1 MNLFESQ
8 KTAKSEISVSN
19 PGPRS
24 GSGLR
29 SANRERLL
37 GLLRSGG
44 PMSQADLARASEL
57 SPATVSSIVRE
68 LREEG
73 LLVQRPGEGDT
84 RGTAL
89 ALSADAGVAVGIDFG
104 HSHVRVAIADL
115 AHSVLSE
122 SHEPLDVDHA
132 AAAGVALAGKLVR
145 RHLRE
150 AGVDA
155 DQVAGVGMGL
165 PAPLRRES
173 GEVGDSA
180 ILPGWI
186 GSRPEEMMA
195 AELGRPVRVENDAN
209 LGALAEIVWGA
220 GRGCSDLA
228 YVKVS
233 SGVGAGLVLGGR
245 LYRGSAGTAGE
256 LGHLTLD
263 ESGPV
268 CRCGNRGC
276 LETFASAEAVLE
288 PLRRTHGG
296 ELTLNDAIELASAGD
311 VGCARSIADAGRAL
325 GVAIAGLCN
334 LLAPERVIV
343 GGDLARA
350 GELLLEPVREVARRS
365 SIAAMRETELSAG
378 VLGDR
383 AEVLGA
389 VALVLRESERF
400 VAEPEPL

>member
-1 MNLFESQ
+1 
-8 KTAKSEISVSN
+8 
-19 PGPRS
+19 
-24 GSGLR
+24 
-29 SANRERLL
+29 
-37 GLLRSGG
+37 
-44 PMSQADLARASEL
+44 
-57 SPATVSSIVRE
+57 
-68 LREEG
+68 
-73 LLVQRPGEGDT
+73 
-84 RGTAL
+84 
-89 ALSADAGVAVGIDFG
+89 
-104 HSHVRVAIADL
+104 
-115 AHSVLSE
+115 
-122 SHEPLDVDHA
+122 
-132 AAAGVALAGKLVR
+132 
-145 RHLRE
+145 
-150 AGVDA
+150 
-155 DQVAGVGMGL
+155 
-165 PAPLRRES
+165 
-173 GEVGDSA
+173 
-180 ILPGWI
+180 
-186 GSRPEEMMA
+186 MMA
-195 AELGRPVRVENDAN
+195 AELGMPVRVENDAN

-263 ESGPV
+263 ESGPI

-288 PLRRTHGG
+288 PLRRTHGAG
-296 ELTLNDAIELASAGD
+296 LALSEAIELASAGD

-334 LLAPERVIV
+334 LLAPQRVIV

-378 VLGDR
+378 VLGER

-400 VAEPEPL
+400 VAEPEPLGPTSHWTQTLERDPD

>member
-8 KTAKSEISVSN
+8 KFVKSEISVQM

-24 GSGLR
+24 GSSLR
-29 SANRERLL
+29 RANRERLL

-44 PMSQADLARASEL
+44 PMSQADLARASGL
-57 SPATVSSIVRE
+57 SPATVSSIARE
-68 LREEG
+68 LRDEG
-73 LLVQRPGEGDT
+73 LLERRPGEGNT
-84 RGTAL
+84 RGAPL

-115 AHSVLSE
+115 AHTVLSE
-122 SHEPLDVDHA
+122 SREPLDVDHA
-132 AAAGVALAGKLVR
+132 AAGGIALAGELVR
-145 RHLRE
+145 RHLKE
-150 AGVDA
+150 ADVDP
-155 DQVAGVGMGL
+155 DQIAGVGMGL
-165 PAPLRRES
+165 PAPLRRDT

-195 AELGRPVRVENDAN
+195 AELGRPVHVENDAN

-245 LYRGSAGTAGE
+245 LYRGSSGTAGE

-288 PLRRTHGG
+288 PLRRTHGAG
-296 ELTLNDAIELASAGD
+296 LALNDAIELASAGD